1 MKILITGASGFLG
14 KKAMKIFSEKY
25 EVIATV
31 KVEQEGT
38 IKMDVSNRNEMFKV
52 IEKFKPDILFHTAAL
67 VDLDFCE
74 KNKILAWD
82 INLSTPVYLADL
94 CKEKNIKLVV
104 ISSDYIF
111 SGNNSPYYED
121 SVAHPKSFYGFV
133 KMIMEQAVKTINPNA
148 IILRPSI
155 MYGFN
160 NLGGKDKLVVPIVDA
175 LKEGKEVAI
184 DDFRPKYPVLIDD
197 IIKNVMMLLEKNERG
212 VFNFASEKAIDR
224 FEMAK
229 IVARVFG
236 LNENLISKVK
246 EKEFKNKPH
255 HVQLINKRMPALKF
269 ASFEEGVNVIKS
281 QIEEM
286 K

>member
-1 MKILITGASGFLG
+1 MKILIGGASGFLG
-14 KKAMKIFSEKY
+14 KKARKILSEKN
-25 EVIATV
+25 EVIATD
-31 KVEQEGT
+31 KAEQEGI
-38 IKMDVSNRNEMFKV
+38 IKMDVSNRNEILEV
-52 IEKFKPDILFHTAAL
+52 IEKFKPDILFHAAAL
-67 VDLDFCE
+67 IDLDFCE

-82 INLSTPVYLADL
+82 INLSAPVYLAEL
-94 CKEKNIKLVV
+94 CKEKKIKLVV
-104 ISSDYIF
+104 VSSDYIF

-121 SVAHPKSFYGFV
+121 SVAHPKSFYGFI
-133 KMIMEQAVKTINPNA
+133 KMTMEQAVKSINPDA

-160 NLGGKDKLVVPIVDA
+160 NLREKDKLVAPIVDA
-175 LKEGKEVAI
+175 LRKGKEVAI
-184 DDFRPKYPVLIDD
+184 DDFRPKYPVLIDE
-197 IIKNVMMLLEKNERG
+197 IVKNVMILLEKNEKG

-246 EKEFKNKPH
+246 EKEFKNKPY

-269 ASFEEGVNVIKS
+269 VSFEEGVKVIKS
-281 QIEEM
+281 QMENM